1 MAYTVKLKNQAGIDV
16 NYSDIETVTI
26 PLASGSGNAAFF
38 ARYSVTKSYSTGI
51 TYNGGDYASNGVDY
65 LCVITTTVDGYKVPE
80 STGISVKINGND
92 AEVNLAWQY
101 YKLSD
106 KVAAIK
112 IVGQYITGDIVL
124 SAEAAT

>member
-80 STGISVKINGND
+80 STGISVNSCSNY
-92 AEVNLAWQY
+92 AEIIHAV
-101 YKLSD
+101 
-106 KVAAIK
+106 
-112 IVGQYITGDIVL
+112 
-124 SAEAAT
+124 